1 MDKAAPVFQ
10 TEHILYVTSTAI
22 EMIPQ
27 KVGVWLRDLFKKE
40 KKMVPTMAYIAVTE
54 PYIFL
59 AYVIVPTTAHQH
71 LKELQMSLNATIS
84 FISNVCYVQE

>member
-27 KVGVWLRDLFKKE
+27 KVGV
-40 KKMVPTMAYIAVTE
+40 
-54 PYIFL
+54 
-59 AYVIVPTTAHQH
+59 
-71 LKELQMSLNATIS
+71 
-84 FISNVCYVQE
+84 

>member
-1 MDKAAPVFQ
+1 
-10 TEHILYVTSTAI
+10 
-22 EMIPQ
+22 
-27 KVGVWLRDLFKKE
+27 
-40 KKMVPTMAYIAVTE
+40 MVPTMAYIAVTE